1 MKRSLDTFLHGSILT
16 QTWWQTEMPDAQ
28 GRVKKDF
35 KYMKTHQW
43 VEGNFFWHNRRLAYN
58 SGKNA

>member
-1 MKRSLDTFLHGSILT
+1 
-16 QTWWQTEMPDAQ
+16 MPDAQ

-43 VEGNFFWHNRRLAYN
+43 VEGNFFWLNRRLAYN